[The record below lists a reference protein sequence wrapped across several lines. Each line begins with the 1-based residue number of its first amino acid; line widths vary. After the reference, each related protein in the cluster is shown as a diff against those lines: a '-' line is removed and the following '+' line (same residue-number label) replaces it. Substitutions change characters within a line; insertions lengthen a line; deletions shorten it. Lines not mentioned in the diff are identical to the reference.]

1 MDLFSTDTLL
11 AIVRDLRT
19 PALGLAARY
28 FSSIVTDESEEIHF
42 DVENKPR
49 RISPFVSPLVAGKV
63 VKGRGYA
70 TTTFKPAYIKDKR
83 IFTPNRALKRV
94 MGETI
99 GGGDYTPQQR
109 MEILVAQ
116 DLQDQL
122 EMLERR
128 LEWMAAKVLYDGKVT
143 ISGDDYPEVVVDFGR
158 DSSLTKSLNS
168 SVYWSVESVD
178 PLDDLDDWSNASLL
192 RSGVALTDFIVTTD
206 VWKIFRKKPSVK
218 EHLDRTRGDSTL
230 KPDVVQREGLV
241 FMGNVAGF
249 NIWVYSGW
257 SVDPKTG
264 NEVANLPAGT
274 VLGVAGDNVEGVRHF
289 GAILDHDS
297 LQAEPYFPKS
307 WLEHD
312 PSIRYLLLQSAPL
325 LVPYRVN
332 ATFRAKVMA

>member
-28 FSSIVTDESEEIHF
+28 FSSIVVDESEEIHF

-63 VKGRGYA
+63 VKSRGYN
-70 TTTFKPAYIKDKR
+70 TSTFKPAYIKDKR

-158 DSSLTKSLNS
+158 HEDLTGAKASGA
-168 SVYWSVESVD
+168 YWSVDGVD
-178 PLDDLDDWSNASLL
+178 PLDDLEDWSATMLQ
-192 RSGVALTDFIVTTD
+192 RSGVAGTDVIMTPD
-206 VWKIFRKKPSVK
+206 VWKVFRKKDSVK
-218 EHLDRTRGDSTL
+218 AHLDRVRGDSTL
-230 KPDVVQREGLV
+230 KPDAMQREGLV
-241 FMGNVAGF
+241 FMGAVGGF
-249 NIWVYSGW
+249 NIWVYVGW
-257 SVDPKTG
+257 TINPKTAA
-264 NEVANLPAGT
+264 EEATLPTGT
-274 VLGVAGDNVEGVRHF
+274 VLMVSGTNVEGVRHF

-312 PSIRYLLLQSAPL
+312 PSIRYLLMQSAPL

-332 ATFRAKVMA
+332 ATLRRKVMA